1 MRCLF
6 VWLVSF
12 LLSAATAS
20 ETDLRSQNL
29 KHWRHVK
36 KLGQHDPPV
45 TATPQSP
52 ASTLWKGQE
61 YENDGGKADLRSGE
75 DGEGEFAVAAH
86 LARADSDVDTAG
98 QHGLDHRSVFVHV
111 PVLECHCTEY
121 SNIDIGISSC
131 KEQGQVDFTVLV
143 WGLVPGLVYELEW
156 SLEGE
161 RIVDSDKKLLRY
173 GSKSVVAAE
182 TDSYTLRGV
191 LYGLSHGHPRVDI
204 RNDGF
209 FIEVTVRDM
218 FPGLTIEEAVIG
230 MRKFDSH
237 TINALEC
244 FVHTSLSGEC
254 ACKFSNAA
262 SISTDRELVGDAS
275 SDASTCRRLARMMA
289 TCPMNRRFSANET
302 LPFADFIS
310 TILDKL
316 SLVEAHKWPF
326 DFVVENFLHFC
337 GEDY

>member
-1 MRCLF
+1 
-6 VWLVSF
+6 
-12 LLSAATAS
+12 
-20 ETDLRSQNL
+20 
-29 KHWRHVK
+29 VK
-36 KLGQHDPPV
+36 KLGQ
-45 TATPQSP
+45 
-52 ASTLWKGQE
+52 WKGQE
-61 YENDGGKADLRSGE
+61 YENDGGKADLSNRE

-98 QHGLDHRSVFVHV
+98 QNGLDHPSVVVHV
-111 PVLECHCTEY
+111 PVFECEYTEY
-121 SNIDIGISSC
+121 SNIDIETSSC
-131 KEQGQVDFTVLV
+131 RERGQVHFTVLV
-143 WGLVPGLVYELEW
+143 RGLVPGLVYELEW

-161 RIVDSDKKLLRY
+161 RIIDSDQKLLRY
-173 GSKSVVAAE
+173 GSKSVVVAQ

-237 TINALEC
+237 TINALKC
-244 FVHTSLSGEC
+244 FDHTAVVSYSPSLSGEC
-254 ACKFSNAA
+254 ACDFSNTA
-262 SISTDRELVGDAS
+262 SISADRERGGDAS
-275 SDASTCRRLARMMA
+275 SHTSTCRRLARMMA
-289 TCPMNRRFSANET
+289 TCPINRRFSVNET

-316 SLVEAHKWPF
+316 SLVESQQRPF

-337 GEDY
+337 GALSEDY